1 MGELLAPVVATGLIS
16 APVPGAWRR
25 LNLISTNGL
34 LTEIDDEQL
43 IGRLEELG
51 IPRHH
56 YGLARAV
63 QSWRRAEVP
72 PDVALALWLLRE
84 CAKPNGELSRHPGAP
99 AEDTGAAIRYL
110 QLALTAGETG
120 TTDPIMLDVVRWLLD
135 RQLPDGSIPANLGFG
150 LGEAGT
156 TGRAL
161 RLLNRLAE
169 PEFAPNVERM
179 RQWLA
184 DTAIRDESGVAWS
197 YSRVERIPVTGA
209 TSHVALALLEHDP
222 TDPLVADSLRF
233 LVAAQDKSGGWSE
246 VPGYSP
252 TIHNTFNVVRIVRAA
267 RQAGLVPKA
276 AADHMLATATTW
288 FLRHIRAR
296 RTTRTTADVAFA
308 LRLAA
313 QLDVLQAPAIE
324 KLALR
329 LIERRRDWLIPT
341 ADIYA
346 ETEIAALALMECSRQ
361 LSSNDTPGTWQWR
374 WTLPSL
380 PPPFLYRT
388 TYVYDLLYSAFRAR
402 WWVGTVDRLVARSL
416 VERTLGVLLGTITA
430 LGIVDDYVTAVF
442 AALRADARGV
452 FTATAILVLLCL
464 WLLLK
469 ASWTSSVWQ
478 VLIDSISSLTVA
490 VLLTWIFYAPCPVY
504 PSLVAFVGLR
514 WLVIDVIAFTANNS
528 GLLNGLLFKQ

>member
-1 MGELLAPVVATGLIS
+1 
-16 APVPGAWRR
+16 
-25 LNLISTNGL
+25 
-34 LTEIDDEQL
+34 
-43 IGRLEELG
+43 
-51 IPRHH
+51 
-56 YGLARAV
+56 
-63 QSWRRAEVP
+63 
-72 PDVALALWLLRE
+72 
-84 CAKPNGELSRHPGAP
+84 
-99 AEDTGAAIRYL
+99 
-110 QLALTAGETG
+110 
-120 TTDPIMLDVVRWLLD
+120 VVR
-135 RQLPDGSIPANLGFG
+135 
-150 LGEAGT
+150 
-156 TGRAL
+156 
-161 RLLNRLAE
+161 
-169 PEFAPNVERM
+169 V
-179 RQWLA
+179 
-184 DTAIRDESGVAWS
+184 
-197 YSRVERIPVTGA
+197 
-209 TSHVALALLEHDP
+209 
-222 TDPLVADSLRF
+222 
-233 LVAAQDKSGGWSE
+233 
-246 VPGYSP
+246 
-252 TIHNTFNVVRIVRAA
+252 VRAA

-296 RTTRTTADVAFA
+296 RTTRTTADLAFA

-313 QLDVLQAPAIE
+313 QLDVLQAPAVE

-346 ETEIAALALMECSRQ
+346 ETEIAALALLECSRQ
-361 LSSNDTPGTWQWR
+361 LSSTDTPGTWQWR

-402 WWVGTVDRLVARSL
+402 WWVGTVDRLLARSL

>member
-1 MGELLAPVVATGLIS
+1 LAPVVATGLIS

-43 IGRLEELG
+43 IGRIEELG

-84 CAKPNGELSRHPGAP
+84 CAKPNGELSRHPDAP

-120 TTDPIMLDVVRWLLD
+120 TTDPILLDVVRWLLG

-156 TGRAL
+156 TGRTL
-161 RLLNRLAE
+161 RLLIQLGE
-169 PEFAPNVERM
+169 PEFAPNIERM

-184 DTAIRDESGVAWS
+184 NTAIRDENGAAWS
-197 YSRVERIPVTGA
+197 YSRVERTPVTGA

-222 TDPLVADSLRF
+222 TDPLVADCLRY
-233 LVAAQDKSGGWSE
+233 LVDAQDESGGWSE
-246 VPGYSP
+246 VPGYPP
-252 TIHNTFNVVRIVRAA
+252 TIHNTFNVVRVVRAA

-276 AADHMLATATTW
+276 AADHMLATVTTW
-288 FLRHIRAR
+288 FLQHIRAR
-296 RTTRTTADVAFA
+296 RSTRTTTDLAFA

-313 QLDVLQAPAIE
+313 ELDVLRVPAVE
-324 KLALR
+324 KLAQR
-329 LIERRRDWLIPT
+329 LVDRRRSWLDPN

-346 ETEIAALALMECSRQ
+346 ETELAALALLECSRQ
-361 LSSNDTPGTWQWR
+361 LDSTGSPTETWQWR
-374 WTLPSL
+374 WTLPAL

-402 WWVGTVDRLVARSL
+402 WWVVTVDRLAARSL
-416 VERTLGVLLGTITA
+416 VERILGVLLGTITA

-442 AALRADARGV
+442 AALQVDARGV
-452 FTATAILVLLCL
+452 FTATAILALLCL

-469 ASWTSSVWQ
+469 ASWTSSIWQ
-478 VLIDSISSLTVA
+478 ALLDSVAPLTVA
-490 VLLTWIFYAPCPVY
+490 LLLTWVFYAPCPVY
-504 PSLVAFVGLR
+504 PSLIAFIGLR

-528 GLLNGLLFKQ
+528 GLLNGMLFK